1 MGPWPGMGLLCRWY
15 AAAMPVVCMR
25 PLCGRYAGVC
35 PGWCM
40 PGGRPPLGP
49 RSRRRL
55 VKGPKLVKYM
65 DADGNP
71 LKKRPLSTNR
81 GVIDLLNDTS
91 SDDESQP
98 EGSLNWNPPPLLK
111 CKLNI

>member
-1 MGPWPGMGLLCRWY
+1 MAGYG
-15 AAAMPVVCMR
+15 AAMPVVRGC
-25 PLCGRYAGVC
+25 YAGVC

-98 EGSLNWNPPPLLK
+98 EGSLNWNPPPPVEVQVEHIAL
-111 CKLNI
+111 C